1 MSASRVPIALWLA
14 LCFHGPLV
22 LAGFY
27 RFSYDAGT
35 HEFFADHYLRSP
47 FGLWDPR
54 WFGGFSVSSYPPLVH
69 QLIAAVGRVTG
80 VEIAFGA
87 ILLATLVALPFAVWR
102 FAKIFV
108 APDVAVTTA
117 IVSVF
122 LPAFALTGHTF
133 GQLPTLVALTLTLLL
148 AAEWMRYVEHGERST
163 LLIAVALGGLAFT
176 AHHATPVLFLPVAL
190 LASFCAGAHRADLRA
205 RIWRAVAATV
215 GIAVAGAFA
224 VLPFWIW
231 SQGMPQQVVIPH
243 LSRANFLTDA
253 DARSLFFWGM
263 YGVMPALALAGLG
276 VARDR
281 RAIVLAAAAVPLG
294 VLGLGGT
301 TELPSLLFGPGW
313 QWLTYDRFALWT
325 SLLLLP
331 LAGVAVHHAVRDGR
345 RATRAAVVAVFVVLA
360 GFAAIDSATLLGTLP
375 RQHDLRPLA
384 AFLNTADRADWRYQ
398 TFGFGDAAT
407 RLGYLTH
414 ATTIDGSYFTAR
426 AVPELQTSAIGMLDY
441 ALWWDPT
448 GTQLRRVL
456 ASSDAYGIRWAFV
469 AEPKYEP
476 YLFEAGY
483 RRIASLAGG
492 VEIWEYEAAPRVA
505 PSARAFGAPD
515 PLGVMWGTVPLT
527 LLATLVLLV
536 VVRQRRASMVVRGR
550 TSWKSPRLA
559 PESAPAPVST
569 RG

>member
-1 MSASRVPIALWLA
+1 MGPRRLALALWLA

-27 RFSYDAGT
+27 RYSYDAGT

-69 QLIAAVGRVTG
+69 QLIAAVGAITG
-80 VEIAFGA
+80 VEVAFGA
-87 ILLATLVALPFAVWR
+87 VLLATLVALPLAVWR

-108 APDVAVTTA
+108 SPEVAVTTA

-122 LPAFALTGHTF
+122 LPAFALTGHSF

-148 AAEWMRYVEHGERST
+148 AAEWMRFVEHGERST
-163 LLIAVALGGLAFT
+163 LLVVMALGGLAFT

-190 LASFCAGAHRADLRA
+190 LASFVAGLRQTDFRA
-205 RIWRAVAATV
+205 RLWRAVAATA
-215 GIAVAGAFA
+215 AVAFAGAFA

-231 SQGMPQQVVIPH
+231 SQASMPHQIVIPH
-243 LSRANFLTDA
+243 LSRANFLADTDA
-253 DARSLFFWGM
+253 MSLFFWGM
-263 YGVMPALALAGLG
+263 YGVLPALALAGLRWA
-276 VARDR
+276 ARPR
-281 RAIVLAAAAVPLG
+281 TLVLAVAAVPLG

-313 QWLTYDRFALWT
+313 EWLTYDRFALWT
-325 SLLLLP
+325 SAFLLP
-331 LAGVAVHHAVRDGR
+331 LAGLAIHHAARDGR
-345 RATRAAVVAVFVVLA
+345 RASRVAVAAVFVALA

-384 AFLNTADRADWRYQ
+384 AFLGTDDRADWRYQ

-407 RLGYLTH
+407 RLSYMTG

-426 AVPELQTSAIGMLDY
+426 AVPELQTSGIGMLDY

-448 GTQLRRVL
+448 GTQLQRAL
-456 ASSDAYGIRWAFV
+456 ASADTYGIRWAFV
-469 AEPKYEP
+469 AEPKYDS
-476 YLFEAGY
+476 YLFEAGF
-483 RRIASLAGG
+483 RRIGSSDGG
-492 VEIWEYEAAPRVA
+492 VEIWENATAPRVA

-527 LLATLVLLV
+527 LLVTVILLV
-536 VVRQRRASMVVRGR
+536 VVRQRRASLVVGGR
-550 TSWKSPRLA
+550 THWKSPRLA
-559 PESAPAPVST
+559 PEPAPLST

>member
-1 MSASRVPIALWLA
+1 MGPRRLALALWLA

-27 RFSYDAGT
+27 RYSYDAGT

-87 ILLATLVALPFAVWR
+87 VLLTTLVALPFAVWR

-108 APDVAVTTA
+108 SPDAAVTTA

-122 LPAFALTGHTF
+122 VPAFALTGHSF

-148 AAEWMRYVEHGERST
+148 AAEWMRFVEYRERST
-163 LLIAVALGGLAFT
+163 LLVVMAVGGLAFT

-190 LASFCAGAHRADLRA
+190 LASFVAGLRRTDLRA
-205 RIWRAVAATV
+205 RLWRALAATA
-215 GIAVAGAFA
+215 AVAFAGAFA

-231 SQGMPQQVVIPH
+231 SQAAMPHQVVIPH
-243 LSRANFLTDA
+243 LSRANFLADT

-263 YGVMPALALAGLG
+263 YGVLPALALAGLRWA
-276 VARDR
+276 ARP
-281 RAIVLAAAAVPLG
+281 RALVLAGAALPLG

-301 TELPSLLFGPGW
+301 TALPSLLFGPGW
-313 QWLTYDRFALWT
+313 EWLTYDRFALWT
-325 SLLLLP
+325 SALLLP
-331 LAGVAVHHAVRDGR
+331 LAGLAVHHAAVDGR
-345 RATRAAVVAVFVVLA
+345 RASRVAVVTVCVALGAVAAV
-360 GFAAIDSATLLGTLP
+360 DSATLLGTLP

-384 AFLNTADRADWRYQ
+384 AFLNTDDRADWRYQ
-398 TFGFGDAAT
+398 TFGFGDATT
-407 RLGYLTH
+407 RLSYMTG

-426 AVPELQTSAIGMLDY
+426 AVPELQTSGIGMLDY
-441 ALWWDPT
+441 ALWWEPT
-448 GTQLRRVL
+448 GTQLRRAL
-456 ASSDAYGIRWAFV
+456 ASADTYGIRWAFV

-476 YLFEAGY
+476 YLFEAGF
-483 RRIASLAGG
+483 RRIASWDDG
-492 VEIWEYEAAPRVA
+492 VEIWENATAPRVV

-527 LLATLVLLV
+527 LLATVILLV
-536 VVRQRRASMVVRGR
+536 VVRQRRASLVVGGR
-550 TSWKSPRLA
+550 THWKSPRLA
-559 PESAPAPVST
+559 PEPAPLST

>member
-1 MSASRVPIALWLA
+1 MDPRRVAFAVWMA

-27 RFSYDAGT
+27 RYSYDAGT

-47 FGLWDPR
+47 FGLWEPR

-69 QLIAAVGRVTG
+69 QLIAAIGTVTG

-87 ILLATLVALPFAVWR
+87 VLLTTLVALPFAVWR

-108 APDVAVTTA
+108 SPDVAVTTA

-122 LPAFALTGHTF
+122 LPAFALTGHAF

-148 AAEWMRYVEHGERST
+148 TAEWMRFVERGERTT
-163 LLIAVALGGLAFT
+163 LLVVACLGGLAFA
-176 AHHATPVLFLPVAL
+176 AHHATPVLFAPIAL
-190 LASFCAGAHRADLRA
+190 LASFIAGLRRSGLRARLWRALAAAMAIACAGAL
-205 RIWRAVAATV
+205 
-215 GIAVAGAFA
+215 A

-231 SQGMPQQVVIPH
+231 SQAAMPQQVVIPH
-243 LSRANFLTDA
+243 LSRANFLTDT

-263 YGVMPALALAGLG
+263 YGVLPAIALAGL
-276 VARDR
+276 R
-281 RAIVLAAAAVPLG
+281 RADKRTLVLAAAAVPLG

-301 TELPSLLFGPGW
+301 TELPSLLLGPGW
-313 QWLTYDRFALWT
+313 EWLTYDRFALWT
-325 SLLLLP
+325 SVLLLP
-331 LAGVAVHHAVRDGR
+331 LAGVAIHRVRQDGR
-345 RATRAAVVAVFVVLA
+345 RASRVAVIAAFLVLGA
-360 GFAAIDSATLLGTLP
+360 FAAIDSATLLGTLP

-384 AFLNTADRADWRYQ
+384 AFLNTDERAEWRYQ

-407 RLGYLTH
+407 RLSYMTT
-414 ATTIDGSYFTAR
+414 ATTIDGPYFTAR
-426 AVPELQTSAIGMLDY
+426 AVPELQASGIGMLDY

-448 GTQLRRVL
+448 GTQLRRAL
-456 ASSDAYGIRWAFV
+456 AASNAYGIRWAFA

-483 RRIASLAGG
+483 RRIASWAGG
-492 VEIWEYEAAPRVA
+492 VEIWENESAPRVA
-505 PSARAFGAPD
+505 PSARAFGSPD
-515 PLGVMWGTVPLT
+515 LLGVMWGTVPLT
-527 LLATLVLLV
+527 LLATVILLV
-536 VVRQRRASMVVRGR
+536 VIRQRRGALVAGGR
-550 TSWKSPRLA
+550 TNWTSPRLA
-559 PESAPAPVST
+559 PEPAPLST